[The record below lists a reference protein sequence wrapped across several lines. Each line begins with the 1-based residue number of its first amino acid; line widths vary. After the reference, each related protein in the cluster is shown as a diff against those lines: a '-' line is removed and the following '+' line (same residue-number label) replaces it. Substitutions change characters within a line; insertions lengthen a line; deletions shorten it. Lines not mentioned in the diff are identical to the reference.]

1 MSIWISLI
9 AYRQYYKK
17 RIKFLKEQRNAEY
30 VEGAITELNRL
41 NDFIETRKKKKE
53 AKKK

>member
-17 RIKFLKEQRNAEY
+17 RINYLKEQRKAEY
-30 VEGAITELNRL
+30 IEGAIAELNRL
-41 NDFIETRKKKKE
+41 NDFIETRRKKKE
-53 AKKK
+53 AKK